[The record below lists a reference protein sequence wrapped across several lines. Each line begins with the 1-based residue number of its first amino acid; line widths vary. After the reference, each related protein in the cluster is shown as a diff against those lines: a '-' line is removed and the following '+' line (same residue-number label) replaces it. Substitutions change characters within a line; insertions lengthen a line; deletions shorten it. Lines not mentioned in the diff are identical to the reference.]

1 MTQITTTP
9 LFYIYIYGYWKTN
22 DAKTTCFVFYDFQEK
37 PN

>member
-9 LFYIYIYGYWKTN
+9 LLLYIYGYWKKN